1 MVVIGDNNRWLGFE
15 VQRDSFCRAMPRA
28 IRRASVFAAHNSTGK
43 SASRQGVKYHESPF
57 EQVQR
62 SCRVAPRF
70 AALLSQTVGAS
81 CWPDHASQWMEST
94 PVTNLDE
101 HLLSVLGK
109 LEECRA
115 TLLASNSRET
125 AELVSVA
132 ILELRMKLNGIDEM
146 ELKALCDE
154 MTMRGEDEERPRE
167 LKSAHGHRRRPL
179 LRLVK

>member
-1 MVVIGDNNRWLGFE
+1 M
-15 VQRDSFCRAMPRA
+15 
-28 IRRASVFAAHNSTGK
+28 
-43 SASRQGVKYHESPF
+43 
-57 EQVQR
+57 
-62 SCRVAPRF
+62 
-70 AALLSQTVGAS
+70 LSQTVGAS

-115 TLLASNSRET
+115 TLLANSSRET
-125 AELVSVA
+125 AELVSVV
-132 ILELRMKLNGIDEM
+132 ILELRMKLNGIDDA

-154 MTMRGEDEERPRE
+154 MTKAEEEERPRE

>member
-1 MVVIGDNNRWLGFE
+1 
-15 VQRDSFCRAMPRA
+15 
-28 IRRASVFAAHNSTGK
+28 
-43 SASRQGVKYHESPF
+43 
-57 EQVQR
+57 
-62 SCRVAPRF
+62 
-70 AALLSQTVGAS
+70 
-81 CWPDHASQWMEST
+81 MEST

-115 TLLASNSRET
+115 TLLASSNRET

-132 ILELRMKLNGIDEM
+132 ILELRMKLNGIDDA

-154 MTMRGEDEERPRE
+154 MVTKVADDERPRE

>member
-1 MVVIGDNNRWLGFE
+1 VVVVGDNNQWLGLRFCGP
-15 VQRDSFCRAMPRA
+15 FCRWPAPDDSRA
-28 IRRASVFAAHNSTGK
+28 PFFCTAKDLLAKVPVRGR
-43 SASRQGVKYHESPF
+43 VKYHERPF
-57 EQVQR
+57 EQVRR
-62 SCRVAPRF
+62 SCRLASGF

-81 CWPDHASQWMEST
+81 CWPDPSQWMEST

-115 TLLASNSRET
+115 TLLANSSRET

-132 ILELRMKLNGIDEM
+132 ILELRMKLNGIDDA

-154 MTMRGEDEERPRE
+154 LTMRAEDEERPRE

>member
-1 MVVIGDNNRWLGFE
+1 
-15 VQRDSFCRAMPRA
+15 
-28 IRRASVFAAHNSTGK
+28 
-43 SASRQGVKYHESPF
+43 
-57 EQVQR
+57 
-62 SCRVAPRF
+62 
-70 AALLSQTVGAS
+70 
-81 CWPDHASQWMEST
+81 MEST

-115 TLLASNSRET
+115 TLLASNSREA

-132 ILELRMKLNGIDEM
+132 ILELRMKLNGIDET

-154 MTMRGEDEERPRE
+154 MTMRADDEDRPRE